1 MEDNNSLG
9 NGTPENVPANGVDNA
24 EKTFTRDE
32 LNKIVASEKAKAME
46 DYKKQLEAE
55 KSEAEKLANMKAE
68 EKLKYELEKEQKK
81 SSDAVA
87 ELEAYKLKDTAL
99 GIAKEK
105 NIPVGLLDFIEFKG
119 NNAENVSSKL
129 EQLNKLFSNEVQ
141 KALEDK
147 LKQQSPRNV
156 LNTTISSDKA
166 YLDNKY
172 KNNPWY
178 KG

>member
-1 MEDNNSLG
+1 MGDNNSLG

-105 NIPVGLLDFIEFKG
+105 NIPVGLLELINFKG
-119 NNAENVSSKL
+119 SNAEDVNSKL
-129 EQLNKLFSNEVQ
+129 ENIGKVFNAEVQ
-141 KALEDK
+141 KALEDR
-147 LKQQSPRNV
+147 LKQSSPKQI
-156 LNTTISSDKA
+156 LNNTVVGSKELPTIF
-166 YLDNKY
+166 
-172 KNNPWY
+172 
-178 KG
+178 